1 MKNILFIASE
11 GVPFIKTGGLAEYWL
26 DHCRRGIDKEYYD
39 VRVILPKY
47 NCMHQDKKD
56 MLHYRDHFYMEFN
69 WKNEYVGIL
78 EANTM
83 GLNIIL
89 LITNIILTVLS
100 RTVTTLYLKVESL
113 HFSQDCAVDSAGDRF
128 QTGFDS
134 LSLLANWSDSGIS
147 A

>member
-11 GVPFIKTGGLAEYWL
+11 GVPFIKTGGLADVVGSL
-26 DHCRRGIDKEYYD
+26 PKGIDKEYYD

-78 EANTM
+78 EAEYDGIKYYFIDNEY
-83 GLNIIL
+83 
-89 LITNIILTVLS
+89 
-100 RTVTTLYLKVESL
+100 TVTTLYLKLKSL
-113 HFSQDCAVDSAGDRF
+113 HFSQKLRCRF
-128 QTGFDS
+128 CR
-134 LSLLANWSDSGIS
+134 
-147 A
+147 

>member
-11 GVPFIKTGGLAEYWL
+11 GVPFIKTGGLADVVGSL
-26 DHCRRGIDKEYYD
+26 PKGIDKEYYD

-78 EANTM
+78 EAEYDGIKYYFIDNEYYFN
-83 GLNIIL
+83 G
-89 LITNIILTVLS
+89 LS
-100 RTVTTLYLKVESL
+100 RTVTTLYLKLKSL
-113 HFSQDCAVDSAGDRF
+113 HFSQKLRCRF
-128 QTGFDS
+128 CR
-134 LSLLANWSDSGIS
+134 
-147 A
+147 

>member
-1 MKNILFIASE
+1 M
-11 GVPFIKTGGLAEYWL
+11 
-26 DHCRRGIDKEYYD
+26 
-39 VRVILPKY
+39 RVILPKY

-69 WKNEYVGIL
+69 WKNECRHSGSK
-78 EANTM
+78 NTM

-100 RTVTTLYLKVESL
+100 RTVTTLYLKIEKFAF
-113 HFSQDCAVDSAGDRF
+113 FSKACAVDSAGDRF

-134 LSLLANWSDSGIS
+134 LS
-147 A
+147 